1 MTGTVTIP
9 LDEYNLLKEKEK
21 ALSLIEYNDK
31 AFIVYQVNE
40 SFSYQWK
47 RFYGVGDDVT
57 EALRMTNDD
66 LRKRLENTESE
77 VKELRVENYNLRNKP
92 EPWYKFW

>member
-1 MTGTVTIP
+1 MIGTVTIP

-21 ALSLIEYNDK
+21 AVELMQYNDK

-40 SFSYQWK
+40 SFSYQFK

-57 EALRMTNDD
+57 EALRMTNAD
-66 LRKRLENTESE
+66 LQKRLENSYNE
-77 VKELRVENYNLRNKP
+77 VKYLRDENYNLKNKP
-92 EPWYKFW
+92 DPWYKFW